1 MGISFPAFRKG
12 RMALRILLVEDEA
25 ALRSI
30 AARALR
36 SEEYEVIEAPDG
48 LQAWKLAKESRFDLL
63 ITDSRM
69 PHLSGTQLAVLVREL
84 RPTMPILR
92 ISGSPDSGSKG
103 MPRGMAT
110 LFKPFTIDDLTRM
123 VRSML
128 AS

>member
-1 MGISFPAFRKG
+1 
-12 RMALRILLVEDEA
+12 MALRILLVEDEA

-48 LQAWKLAKESRFDLL
+48 LEAWQLIKGSRFDLL

-84 RPTMPILR
+84 HPIMPILR
-92 ISGSPDSGSKG
+92 ITGSLGAGSHG
-103 MPRGMAT
+103 MPSGMAA
-110 LFKPFTIDDLTRM
+110 LFKPFTPDDLVAA
-123 VRSML
+123 VRSLL

>member
-1 MGISFPAFRKG
+1 
-12 RMALRILLVEDEA
+12 MALRILLVEDEA

-30 AARALR
+30 AARAFR

-84 RPTMPILR
+84 HPTMPILR
-92 ISGSPDSGSKG
+92 ISGSQDPRAEP
-103 MPRGMAT
+103 MPSSMAT
-110 LFKPFTIDDLTRM
+110 LFKPFSPDDLVAA
-123 VRSML
+123 VRSLLL
-128 AS
+128 AP

>member
-1 MGISFPAFRKG
+1 
-12 RMALRILLVEDEA
+12 MAPRILLVEDEV

-36 SEEYEVIEAPDG
+36 SQGYEVIEAPDG
-48 LQAWKLAKESRFDLL
+48 LEAWQLIKASRFDLL

-110 LFKPFTIDDLTRM
+110 LFKPFTIDDLTRI

>member
-1 MGISFPAFRKG
+1 
-12 RMALRILLVEDEA
+12 MALRILLVEDEA

-30 AARALR
+30 AARAFR

-92 ISGSPDSGSKG
+92 ISGSHDSGSKG
-103 MPRGMAT
+103 MPSGMAT
-110 LFKPFTIDDLTRM
+110 LFKPFRIDDLVAT
-123 VRSML
+123 VRSLL
-128 AS
+128 AH

>member
-1 MGISFPAFRKG
+1 
-12 RMALRILLVEDEA
+12 MALRILLVEDEA

-92 ISGSPDSGSKG
+92 ISGSPGSGYDE
-103 MPRGMAT
+103 RGMAT
-110 LFKPFTIDDLTRM
+110 LFKPFSPDDL
-123 VRSML
+123 VAAVGSLLL
-128 AS
+128 AP